1 VSEVTSQ
8 SLGGAHGG
16 ALESFVCD
24 LRYAGRRLR
33 NNWGFTALA
42 VVTLALGIGATTA
55 VFSVVN
61 GVLLQPLPYPES
73 DRLVAIAEGNPKG
86 GEMLVASGNFAD
98 MRRQSDLFDGMA
110 AYESDASTV
119 LGGREPVRT
128 QVASVSADFF
138 ALLRV
143 RPVLGRQF
151 TREEMMTQGAH
162 TAVVSFGFWRNQ
174 LGNAANINERSI
186 NVDGVSLQV
195 VGVMPQGFS
204 FPDSADVWMP
214 RSFEGAT
221 VRSGHQ
227 WNVVGRLKP
236 GADIGHAR
244 AELAIIYGRL
254 KAQYGAKG
262 PATSQYD
269 DRLTATSFTVQSLH
283 DKLVGSV
290 QRPLLLLLAAAAVVL
305 LVACTNVASTLLAA
319 GAACRGGLAIR
330 AALGATR
337 TRVIRQLSTEGILLA
352 ALGAAA
358 GVALAAAMLR
368 ALIALAPAAALPR
381 IGEIRLDGRAI
392 VLALLAG
399 VIAAILS
406 SILPALR
413 TSRLSIGSEL
423 VTRGD
428 IGGRGGIWSVLVGT
442 EVALALLLLLG
453 AGLLA
458 KSFSKVLAIDPGF
471 TSEGVLTA
479 QIALPES
486 AYPDNASVA
495 AFYQTLVPQLS
506 AISGVQDVGITHD
519 IPLSGRTM
527 QGALEVEGR
536 GPQSGYATYDVAN
549 EGYFKA
555 VGIQLKRG
563 RLFDESDHAGA
574 PDAVIVSEAF
584 AERYW
589 PGQDPIGKRLR
600 DFANDNGW
608 YPDRWATVVGVVAN
622 VQSKSMT
629 EPAPP
634 ATYVNPIQR
643 PFRARDAYLTIRS
656 TLPPA
661 VLTAEVR
668 ARLKQLSGDRIP
680 AEFETMDSR
689 VSKSVAG
696 RRFSTTVLGFFAAV
710 ALILAAIGIYSV
722 VSYQVV
728 QRTREMGIRMAL
740 GAQSGQVLSL
750 VVKGSMRVVALG
762 LLIGMLAAPALTR
775 VLQSL
780 LFGVSAADIGTFITV
795 LLLFVGVALI
805 ASLIPARRA
814 TRVDPILALRSE

>member
-1 VSEVTSQ
+1 MYGVRT
-8 SLGGAHGG
+8 GMA
-16 ALESFVCD
+16 ESFLGDV
-24 LRYAGRRLR
+24 RYASRKLR
-33 NNWGFTALA
+33 NNWGFSTLA

-61 GVLLQPLPYPES
+61 SVLLHSLPFSQS

-86 GEMLVASGNFAD
+86 GEMPVASGNFAD
-98 MRRQSDLFDGMA
+98 MRKQSDVFDGMA
-110 AYESDASTV
+110 AYQSDASTV
-119 LGGREPVRT
+119 LGGREPLRT
-128 QVASVSADFF
+128 QVANVSTDFF
-138 ALLRV
+138 PLFRV
-143 RPVLGRQF
+143 KPVLGRQF
-151 TREEMMTQGAH
+151 TREETTARGAH
-162 TAVVSFGFWRNQ
+162 TAVVSYGFWRDQ
-174 LGNAANINERSI
+174 LGGTPNIKERSLNI
-186 NVDGVSLQV
+186 DGIHLQI
-195 VGVMPQGFS
+195 VGVMPRGFG
-204 FPDSADVWMP
+204 FPDSTDVWMP
-214 RSFEGAT
+214 RSFENAT
-221 VRSGHQ
+221 VRSGHL
-227 WNVVGRLKP
+227 WDVVGRLKP
-236 GADIGHAR
+236 GTDIDHAR
-244 AELAIIYGRL
+244 TELATIYGRL
-254 KAQYGAKG
+254 KAQYGAAG

-319 GAACRGGLAIR
+319 GAARRGELAIR

-337 TRVIRQLSTEGILLA
+337 QRVVRQLSTEGLLLA

-368 ALIALAPAAALPR
+368 VLITIAPAAALPR

-392 VLALLAG
+392 ALALLAG

-406 SILPALR
+406 SVLPALR

-428 IGGRGGIWSVLVGT
+428 VGGRSRIWSVLVGT
-442 EVALALLLLLG
+442 EVALALLLLFG

-458 KSFSKVLAIDPGF
+458 RSFSKVVSIDPGF
-471 TSEGVLTA
+471 RSEGVLTA

-495 AFYQTLVPQLS
+495 EFYRTLVPQLS
-506 AISGVQDVGITHD
+506 AIRGVQDVGITRD
-519 IPLSGRTM
+519 IPLSGRIM
-527 QGALEVEGR
+527 QGALEIEGR

-549 EGYFKA
+549 GGYFKA
-555 VGIQLKRG
+555 LGIQLKRG
-563 RLFDESDHAGA
+563 RLFDESDRAGA
-574 PDAVIVSEAF
+574 PDATIVSEAF

-608 YPDRWATVVGVVAN
+608 YPDRWATVVGVVGN

-629 EPAPP
+629 ETAPP
-634 ATYVNPIQR
+634 VTYVNALQR
-643 PFRARDAYLTIRS
+643 PARARDAYLTIRS
-656 TLPPA
+656 ALPPA
-661 VLTAEVR
+661 VLAADVR
-668 ARLKQLSGDRIP
+668 ARLKQLSGDRVP
-680 AEFETMDSR
+680 MEFETMDSR
-689 VSKSVAG
+689 VANSVAG
-696 RRFSTTVLGFFAAV
+696 RRFSTTVLGVFAGI

-728 QRTREMGIRMAL
+728 QRTREIGIRMAL
-740 GAQSGQVLSL
+740 GAQAGQVLSL
-750 VVKGSMRVVALG
+750 VVNGSMRIVAIG
-762 LLIGMLAAPALTR
+762 LLIGVLTAPALAR

-780 LFGVSAADIGTFITV
+780 LFGVSVTDISTFGGV
-795 LLLFVGVALI
+795 LLLFIAVALI
-805 ASLIPARRA
+805 ASVIPARRA
-814 TRVDPILALRSE
+814 AAVDPVIALRSE

>member
-1 VSEVTSQ
+1 MTSQ
-8 SLGGAHGG
+8 SLYGSHDGT
-16 ALESFVCD
+16 LESFLRD

-42 VVTLALGIGATTA
+42 VITLALGIGATTA

-98 MRRQSDLFDGMA
+98 MRKQSDVFDGMA
-110 AYESDASTV
+110 AYQSDASTV

-128 QVASVSADFF
+128 QVATVSADFF
-138 ALLRV
+138 PVLRV

-151 TREEMMTQGAH
+151 TREEMLTKGAH
-162 TAVVSFGFWRNQ
+162 TAVVSFDFWRNQ
-174 LGNAANINERSI
+174 LGSTPDINERNLNI
-186 NVDGVSLQV
+186 DGISVQV
-195 VGVMPQGFS
+195 VGVMPQGFG
-204 FPDSADVWMP
+204 FPDSAYVWMP
-214 RSFEGAT
+214 RSFKDAT
-221 VRSGHQ
+221 VRSGHL

-236 GADIGHAR
+236 GADINHAR
-244 AELAIIYGRL
+244 TELATIYGRL
-254 KAQYGAKG
+254 KAQYGARG

-319 GAACRGGLAIR
+319 GAARRGELAIR

-337 TRVIRQLSTEGILLA
+337 TRVVRQLSTEGLLLA
-352 ALGAAA
+352 ALGALA
-358 GVALAAAMLR
+358 GGALAAAMLR
-368 ALIALAPAAALPR
+368 VLIALAPAAALPR

-392 VLALLAG
+392 ALALTAG
-399 VIAAILS
+399 VIAAMLS
-406 SILPALR
+406 SVLPALR

-428 IGGRGGIWSVLVGT
+428 VGGRGGIWSVLVGT

-458 KSFSKVLAIDPGF
+458 KSFSKVLGIDPGF
-471 TSEGVLTA
+471 RSEGVLTA

-495 AFYQTLVPQLS
+495 AFYQALVPQLS
-506 AISGVQDVGITHD
+506 AIRGVQYVGITHD

-527 QGALEVEGR
+527 QGALEIEGR

-549 EGYFKA
+549 SGYFKA
-555 VGIQLKRG
+555 LGIQLKRG
-563 RLFDESDHAGA
+563 RLFDESDRAGA
-574 PDAVIVSEAF
+574 SDATIVSEAF

-589 PGQDPIGKRLR
+589 PGQNPIGKRVR

-608 YPDRWATVVGVVAN
+608 YPDRWATVVGVVGN

-629 EPAPP
+629 ETAVPI
-634 ATYVNPIQR
+634 TYVNPVQR
-643 PFRARDAYLTIRS
+643 PARARDAFLTIRS

-661 VLTAEVR
+661 VLAADVR

-696 RRFSTTVLGFFAAV
+696 RRFSTTVLGFFAGI

-740 GAQSGQVLSL
+740 GAQSGQVLRL
-750 VVKGSMRVVALG
+750 VIRGSMRVVAVG
-762 LLIGMLAAPALTR
+762 LLVGMLAAPALTR

-780 LFGVSAADIGTFITV
+780 LFGVSAADVSTFVGV
-795 LLLFVGVALI
+795 LLLFIAVALI
-805 ASLIPARRA
+805 ASLIPAHRA
-814 TRVDPILALRSE
+814 TRVDPVLALRSE